1 MLNNISYLQRKVNIE
16 ILNILCYTLGI
27 KVYEKGMIIMPDKE
41 KQPIPENN
49 KEKLAEN
56 WPEEAVQD
64 ILDYIEEQGIY
75 IRE

>member
-1 MLNNISYLQRKVNIE
+1 MMKD
-16 ILNILCYTLGI
+16 
-27 KVYEKGMIIMPDKE
+27 EKDLKKE
-41 KQPIPENN
+41 Q
-49 KEKLAEN
+49 KEAPKSEN

>member
-1 MLNNISYLQRKVNIE
+1 MIFMADTEK
-16 ILNILCYTLGI
+16 ILPPESD
-27 KVYEKGMIIMPDKE
+27 EKAI
-41 KQPIPENN
+41 
-49 KEKLAEN
+49 AEN

>member
-1 MLNNISYLQRKVNIE
+1 MTE
-16 ILNILCYTLGI
+16 
-27 KVYEKGMIIMPDKE
+27 EKNLMPEAAEEPNE
-41 KQPIPENN
+41 KS
-49 KEKLAEN
+49 EN

>member
-1 MLNNISYLQRKVNIE
+1 MAD
-16 ILNILCYTLGI
+16 
-27 KVYEKGMIIMPDKE
+27 EKNTKKDTDKE
-41 KQPIPENN
+41 K
-49 KEKLAEN
+49 EKSPN

>member
-1 MLNNISYLQRKVNIE
+1 MKDEKTLNPTVQSEDEQ
-16 ILNILCYTLGI
+16 T
-27 KVYEKGMIIMPDKE
+27 
-41 KQPIPENN
+41 
-49 KEKLAEN
+49 KLSEN

>member
-1 MLNNISYLQRKVNIE
+1 MSDEKDRKVE
-16 ILNILCYTLGI
+16 TG
-27 KVYEKGMIIMPDKE
+27 EKE
-41 KQPIPENN
+41 KS
-49 KEKLAEN
+49 EN

>member
-1 MLNNISYLQRKVNIE
+1 MAD
-16 ILNILCYTLGI
+16 
-27 KVYEKGMIIMPDKE
+27 EKNTKKNVGNDKE
-41 KQPIPENN
+41 KS
-49 KEKLAEN
+49 EN

>member
-1 MLNNISYLQRKVNIE
+1 M
-16 ILNILCYTLGI
+16 TD
-27 KVYEKGMIIMPDKE
+27 EKKQAPEADE
-41 KQPIPENN
+41 K
-49 KEKLAEN
+49 KSSTSEN

>member
-1 MLNNISYLQRKVNIE
+1 MNVIDEKNIK
-16 ILNILCYTLGI
+16 
-27 KVYEKGMIIMPDKE
+27 
-41 KQPIPENN
+41 PETEQNTEH
-49 KEKLAEN
+49 KKSEN

>member
-1 MLNNISYLQRKVNIE
+1 MADER
-16 ILNILCYTLGI
+16 TL
-27 KVYEKGMIIMPDKE
+27 VPEAEPEKKPDMS
-41 KQPIPENN
+41 
-49 KEKLAEN
+49 EN

>member
-1 MLNNISYLQRKVNIE
+1 MKDEKTLNP
-16 ILNILCYTLGI
+16 
-27 KVYEKGMIIMPDKE
+27 MPE
-41 KQPIPENN
+41 QSEEQ
-49 KEKLAEN
+49 EKLSEN

>member
-1 MLNNISYLQRKVNIE
+1 MADEKDRKVE
-16 ILNILCYTLGI
+16 
-27 KVYEKGMIIMPDKE
+27 KE
-41 KQPIPENN
+41 KEQNEQS
-49 KEKLAEN
+49 EN

>member
-1 MLNNISYLQRKVNIE
+1 M
-16 ILNILCYTLGI
+16 TD
-27 KVYEKGMIIMPDKE
+27 EKKLMPETDEDKE
-41 KQPIPENN
+41 K
-49 KEKLAEN
+49 KSEN

>member
-1 MLNNISYLQRKVNIE
+1 MND
-16 ILNILCYTLGI
+16 
-27 KVYEKGMIIMPDKE
+27 EKDLKKDAKE
-41 KQPIPENN
+41 APKS
-49 KEKLAEN
+49 EN

>member
-1 MLNNISYLQRKVNIE
+1 M
-16 ILNILCYTLGI
+16 TD
-27 KVYEKGMIIMPDKE
+27 EKKLTQEPAEE
-41 KQPIPENN
+41 KS
-49 KEKLAEN
+49 EKSEN

>member
-1 MLNNISYLQRKVNIE
+1 MADEKDRKVE
-16 ILNILCYTLGI
+16 
-27 KVYEKGMIIMPDKE
+27 EEKE
-41 KQPIPENN
+41 KS
-49 KEKLAEN
+49 EN

>member
-1 MLNNISYLQRKVNIE
+1 M
-16 ILNILCYTLGI
+16 TD
-27 KVYEKGMIIMPDKE
+27 EKRTVPETDE
-41 KQPIPENN
+41 KKNV
-49 KEKLAEN
+49 KSEN

>member
-1 MLNNISYLQRKVNIE
+1 MTEDKNKTPETEN
-16 ILNILCYTLGI
+16 
-27 KVYEKGMIIMPDKE
+27 EKS
-41 KQPIPENN
+41 
-49 KEKLAEN
+49 EN

>member
-1 MLNNISYLQRKVNIE
+1 MKDEKERKAE
-16 ILNILCYTLGI
+16 ET
-27 KVYEKGMIIMPDKE
+27 EKE
-41 KQPIPENN
+41 KS
-49 KEKLAEN
+49 EN

>member
-1 MLNNISYLQRKVNIE
+1 MTEDKKKALE
-16 ILNILCYTLGI
+16 T
-27 KVYEKGMIIMPDKE
+27 EKE
-41 KQPIPENN
+41 KKN
-49 KEKLAEN
+49 EN

>member
-1 MLNNISYLQRKVNIE
+1 M
-16 ILNILCYTLGI
+16 TD
-27 KVYEKGMIIMPDKE
+27 EK
-41 KQPIPENN
+41 KQIPESAEEQNV
-49 KEKLAEN
+49 KSEN